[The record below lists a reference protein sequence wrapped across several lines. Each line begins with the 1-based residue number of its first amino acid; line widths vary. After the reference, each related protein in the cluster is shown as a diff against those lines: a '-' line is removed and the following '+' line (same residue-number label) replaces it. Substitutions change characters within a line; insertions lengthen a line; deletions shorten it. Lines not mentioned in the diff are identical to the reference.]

1 MNHHKTFKKNSVKY
15 NDYDYKSQRKIF
27 QSFNPSIFQSLI
39 LKLSNYI
46 CVRIKNQDMLQI
58 AFIRENQAKVI
69 QALAKRNMDATTIVE
84 EVVALDE
91 NRRATQV
98 ELDNT
103 LAESNKLSKDIG
115 ALMKSGEK
123 SKAEILKAKTV
134 ALKEKSKDLGE
145 KADALADDLL
155 QKLYLLPN
163 LPSDLVPEG
172 KTPEDNEVAFQEGE
186 IPVLHE
192 NAQPHWD
199 LVKKYDIID
208 FELGNKITGAGFPVY
223 KGKGAKLQRALINYF
238 LDKNT
243 AAGYNEVQVPHLV
256 NEASG
261 YGTGQLPDK
270 EGQMYHSTIDDLY
283 LIPTA
288 EVPVTNLY
296 RDVILNEKDLP
307 ILNTAYTP
315 CFRREA
321 GSYGAHVRG
330 LNRLHQFD
338 KVEIV
343 RIEHPDNSYK
353 ALEGM
358 VEHVK
363 NILQELKLPYRILRL
378 CGGDMGFTSALTYD
392 FEVFSTAQD
401 RWLEI
406 SSVSNFETF
415 QANRLKLRYRDENGK
430 TQLAHTLNGSS
441 LALPR
446 VLAGIVENYQT
457 PEGIVIPEVLR
468 KYTGFDIID

>member
-172 KTPEDNEVAFQEGE
+172 KTPEDNEAAFQEGE

-296 RDVILNEKDLP
+296 RDVILNEKELP
-307 ILNTAYTP
+307 VLNTAYTP

-343 RIEHPDNSYK
+343 RIEHPDHSYK

-358 VEHVK
+358 VEHVQD
-363 NILQELKLPYRILRL
+363 ILRELKLPYRILRL

-446 VLAGIVENYQT
+446 VLAGILENYQT

-468 KYTGFDIID
+468 KYTGFDIIN